1 LSLNADVRGSRSVP
15 RGAVG
20 EYFVD
25 IARLFASSSF
35 LYVYSGLL
43 IVLTGVAIVRNHLS
57 INAEGKVSRDIARL
71 VDAAHHL
78 DASGKVAQLLLLNE
92 STGAR
97 ILTHE
102 ACRQDDLVE
111 HKIWRNPGSATAR
124 ATASYLGVMAAVPA
138 GRHSLEGLRPARTML
153 EDEYRRLHRGL
164 SGFGDF
170 IIRVAL
176 LGTFMGLIAALTIA
190 SANIGAA
197 QGSAEA
203 QSAHMRDFIQVLLAT
218 AANKF
223 WISAVGIGCA
233 LIVQIYRSTSERAQ
247 HIVRL
252 GDAFDHALTDPA
264 IAAAWCPPD
273 PGLASQGEADLRF
286 VREAV
291 FARIATLDLEPL
303 SAAIAETAAAIK
315 ANAKD
320 SVLTFGPA
328 PPRRSGQ

>member
-1 LSLNADVRGSRSVP
+1 
-15 RGAVG
+15 
-20 EYFVD
+20 VD

-43 IVLTGVAIVRNHLS
+43 ILLTIVGIVRNQIS
-57 INAEGKVSRDIARL
+57 IISEAKASREIIKV
-71 VDAAHHL
+71 VDAAHSR

-97 ILTHE
+97 ILTHD
-102 ACRQDDLVE
+102 ACRRDDLGE
-111 HKIWRNPGSATAR
+111 HKVWRNPTSAAAR

-138 GRHSLEGLRPARTML
+138 ARHSLEGLRPARTML

-197 QGSAEA
+197 QGSAEV

-223 WISAVGIGCA
+223 WISAVGVGCA
-233 LIVQIYRSTSERAQ
+233 LIVQIYRSTSEKAQ

-252 GDAFDHALTDPA
+252 GDAFDHALTDPE

-273 PGLASQGEADLRF
+273 AGLAGQDESDLGF
-286 VREAV
+286 VRAAV
-291 FARIATLDLEPL
+291 FARVSKLDLKPL
-303 SAAIAETAAAIK
+303 EEAIAETAAAIK
-315 ANAKD
+315 AGAKD
-320 SVLTFGPA
+320 SVISFGPA
-328 PPRRSGQ
+328 PPRRSAE

>member
-1 LSLNADVRGSRSVP
+1 M
-15 RGAVG
+15 G
-20 EYFVD
+20 EPFVD

-43 IVLTGVAIVRNHLS
+43 IALTVIAIVRNHLS
-57 INAEGKVSRDIARL
+57 ITSETKVSRDIIKL
-71 VDAAHHL
+71 VEAAQSL
-78 DASGKVAQLLLLNE
+78 DAHGKVAQLLLLNE

-97 ILTHE
+97 ILTHD
-102 ACRQDDLVE
+102 ACRRDDLVE
-111 HKIWRNPGSATAR
+111 HKVWRNPTSSTAR

-138 GRHSLEGLRPARTML
+138 ARHSLEGLRPARTML

-170 IIRVAL
+170 IIRLSL

-190 SANIGAA
+190 STNIGAA

-223 WISAVGIGCA
+223 WISAVGVGCA
-233 LIVQIYRSTSERAQ
+233 LIVQIYRSTSEKAQ
-247 HIVRL
+247 HIVSL

-264 IAAAWCPPD
+264 IADAWCPTPLTD
-273 PGLASQGEADLRF
+273 EDIDLRL
-286 VREAV
+286 VKAAV
-291 FARIATLDLEPL
+291 LDRISKLDLAPL
-303 SAAIAETAAAIK
+303 NEAIAETAAALK
-315 ANAKD
+315 ANAGR

-328 PPRRSGQ
+328 PSPRGGE

>member
-1 LSLNADVRGSRSVP
+1 M
-15 RGAVG
+15 
-20 EYFVD
+20 D

-43 IVLTGVAIVRNHLS
+43 ILLTVVGIVRNQIS
-57 INAEGKVSRDIARL
+57 IISESKASREIIKV
-71 VDAAHHL
+71 VDAAHSR

-102 ACRQDDLVE
+102 ACRADDLGE
-111 HKIWRNPGSATAR
+111 HKIWRNPKSAAAR
-124 ATASYLGVMAAVPA
+124 ATANYLGVMAATPA
-138 GRHSLEGLRPARTML
+138 ARHSLEGLRPARTML

-197 QGSAEA
+197 QGSAEV

-223 WISAVGIGCA
+223 WISAVGVGCA
-233 LIVQIYRSTSERAQ
+233 LIVQIYRSTSEKAQ

-252 GDAFDHALTDPA
+252 GDAFDHALTDPE

-273 PGLASQGEADLRF
+273 AGLASQNESDLRF

-291 FARIATLDLEPL
+291 FTRISKLDLAPL
-303 SAAIAETAAAIK
+303 SEAIAETAAAIK
-315 ANAKD
+315 AGAKD
-320 SVLTFGPA
+320 SVISFGPA
-328 PPRRSGQ
+328 APRRSAE

>member
-1 LSLNADVRGSRSVP
+1 MRRT
-15 RGAVG
+15 G
-20 EYFVD
+20 EAFVD

-35 LYVYSGLL
+35 LFVYSGLL
-43 IVLTGVAIVRNHLS
+43 IVITAVGIIRNHLS
-57 INAEGKVSRDIARL
+57 IISETKTSGDIIRL
-71 VDAAHHL
+71 VDGAHAP

-97 ILTHE
+97 ILTHD
-102 ACRQDDLVE
+102 ACRRDDLVE
-111 HKIWRNPGSATAR
+111 HRVWRNPKSATAR
-124 ATASYLGVMAAVPA
+124 ATANYLGVMAAVPA
-138 GRHSLEGLRPARTML
+138 GRHSLEGLRPARAML

-170 IIRVAL
+170 IIRVSL

-190 SANIGAA
+190 SSNIGAA

-233 LIVQIYRSTSERAQ
+233 LVVQIYRSTSEKAR

-252 GDAFDHALTDPA
+252 GEAFDHALTDPE
-264 IAAAWCPPD
+264 IAAAWCPSDAGP
-273 PGLASQGEADLRF
+273 ASQDEIDLRF

-291 FARIATLDLEPL
+291 FARIAKLDLEPL
-303 SAAIAETAAAIK
+303 NAAIAETAAAIK
-315 ANAKD
+315 ANAGR
-320 SVLTFGPA
+320 SVITFGPA
-328 PPRRSGQ
+328 PSPAPSPRGAE

>member
-1 LSLNADVRGSRSVP
+1 
-15 RGAVG
+15 
-20 EYFVD
+20 VD

-35 LYVYSGLL
+35 LFVYSGLL
-43 IVLTGVAIVRNHLS
+43 VLLTVVGIVRNQLS
-57 INAEGKVSRDIARL
+57 IAAEAKVSREIARQ
-71 VDAAHHL
+71 VDAAHAL

-111 HKIWRNPGSATAR
+111 HRVWRNPRSATAR

-138 GRHSLEGLRPARTML
+138 ARHSLEGLRPARTML

-170 IIRVAL
+170 IIRLAL

-223 WISAVGIGCA
+223 WISAVGVGCA
-233 LIVQIYRSTSERAQ
+233 LVVQIYRSTSERAQ
-247 HIVRL
+247 HISRL
-252 GDAFDHALTDPA
+252 GDAFDHALTHPD

-273 PGLASQGEADLRF
+273 AGQAGQTDVEL
-286 VREAV
+286 VRQAV
-291 FARIATLDLEPL
+291 FDRIAKLDLAPL
-303 SAAIAETAAAIK
+303 SEAIAETAAAIK

-320 SVLTFGPA
+320 SVISFGPA
-328 PPRRSGQ
+328 PPRRSGA

>member
-1 LSLNADVRGSRSVP
+1 M
-15 RGAVG
+15 
-20 EYFVD
+20 D
-25 IARLFASSSF
+25 IASLFSSSSF
-35 LYVYSGLL
+35 LFVYSGLL
-43 IVLTGVAIVRNHLS
+43 VLLTVGGIVRNQIS
-57 INAEGKVSRDIARL
+57 IAAEAKVSREIAKV
-71 VDAAHHL
+71 VDAAHGL

-102 ACRQDDLVE
+102 ACRQDDLGE
-111 HKIWRNPGSATAR
+111 HRVWRNPASATAR
-124 ATASYLGVMAAVPA
+124 ATASYLGVIAAVPA
-138 GRHSLEGLRPARTML
+138 ARHSLEGLRPARTML

-170 IIRVAL
+170 IIRLAL

-190 SANIGAA
+190 SANIGTA

-223 WISAVGIGCA
+223 WISAVGVGCA
-233 LIVQIYRSTSERAQ
+233 LVVQIYRSTSERAQ
-247 HIVRL
+247 HISRL
-252 GDAFDHALTDPA
+252 GDAFDRALTDRD
-264 IAAAWCPPD
+264 IAAAWCPPEA
-273 PGLASQGEADLRF
+273 GLAGQTDIDL

-291 FARIATLDLEPL
+291 FARISKLDLAPL
-303 SAAIAETAAAIK
+303 SEAIAETAAAIK

-320 SVLTFGPA
+320 SVISFGPA
-328 PPRRSGQ
+328 APRQGGA

>member
-1 LSLNADVRGSRSVP
+1 L
-15 RGAVG
+15 G
-20 EYFVD
+20 EVFVD

-43 IVLTGVAIVRNHLS
+43 ISLTVVAIVRNHIS
-57 INAEGKVSRDIARL
+57 ITAETKVSREIARL
-71 VDAAHHL
+71 VDAAHSL
-78 DASGKVAQLLLLNE
+78 DAAGKVAQLLLLNE

-97 ILTHE
+97 ILTHD
-102 ACRQDDLVE
+102 ACRQDDLGD
-111 HKIWRNPGSATAR
+111 HKVWRNPKSATAR
-124 ATASYLGVMAAVPA
+124 AAANYLGVMAAVPA

-153 EDEYRRLHRGL
+153 EDEYRRLHKGL
-164 SGFGDF
+164 SGFSDF

-197 QGSAEA
+197 QGSAAA

-233 LIVQIYRSTSERAQ
+233 LIVQIYRSGSERAQ

-252 GDAFDHALTDPA
+252 GDAFDRALTDRD

-273 PGLASQGEADLRF
+273 ASLASQEEGDLRF
-286 VREAV
+286 VREAI
-291 FARIATLDLEPL
+291 FDRISKLDLEPL
-303 SAAIAETAAAIK
+303 NQAIAETAAAIK

-320 SVLTFGPA
+320 SVISFGPA
-328 PPRRSGQ
+328 LPRRSGE